1 MADNPNPRSAQ
12 YTFSGMVP
20 EFYNE
25 VVMTANST
33 QDIFTF
39 LDHAPDSTNV
49 SGVIEI
55 TYTDNTKETISS
67 VKRTI

>member
-1 MADNPNPRSAQ
+1 MADNPNPRAAQ
-12 YTFSGMVP
+12 YTFSGMAP

-49 SGVIEI
+49 SGVIEV
-55 TYTDNTKETISS
+55 TYTNTNKDTVSS